1 MKHDMMVKE
10 KNDCH
15 NSQPCGIWGC
25 AGQLKII
32 WGKLFMKKLMSL
44 LLSII
49 MILAGPAMTSY
60 AKPDWPADTG
70 IQSEA
75 GIVMDMDSK
84 TVIFG
89 QNIHVQKAPASITKL
104 LTALVVIENANLDDM
119 VTFSDDAIH
128 NVEEGAGNK
137 NALEPGD
144 KMTVKDCLYHMLL
157 TSSNQSANALA
168 EHVAGSRDAFVAM
181 MNEKVK
187 ELGCENS
194 HFANPSGLND
204 DTQLTTVYDMALIG
218 TAAYENPV
226 LLEIG
231 SAKSYRLPPTANNPD
246 GVTIKMEHKMLT
258 EGDPNYYQAAIAGK
272 TGFTSIAGQTLVT
285 YASKDDRKLIAVTM
299 KSTEFTHYQDTKALL
314 DFGFDRFKNIKIA
327 ENETSYTTGDQPVE
341 LGDSSYEPSDLSI
354 DPKAVIT
361 VPKDAQF
368 SDTDKN
374 VVTKLPE
381 NHPDGAVALLEYTYN
396 DRKVGEVYIISAKQA
411 AIDETA
417 QAGGETPESAP
428 EGQDSDSGKEAGG
441 TANFAFKLPKQAP
454 WIMLIC
460 VLAAAGLGFSILF
473 IKKRKEEER
482 RLMEERR
489 RKRRQR
495 LEEIGCTQEE
505 FERLLEERA
514 KRGK

>member
-1 MKHDMMVKE
+1 
-10 KNDCH
+10 
-15 NSQPCGIWGC
+15 
-25 AGQLKII
+25 
-32 WGKLFMKKLMSL
+32 MKKFMSL

-49 MILAGPAMTSY
+49 MVIAGPAMTSY
-60 AKPDWPADTG
+60 AKPDWPSDTG

-75 GIVMDMDSK
+75 GIVMDMDSR

-104 LTALVVIENANLDDM
+104 LTALVVIENAKLDDM

-128 NVEEGAGNK
+128 NVEDGAGNK
-137 NALEPGD
+137 NALEVGD

-218 TAAYENPV
+218 TAAYENPT

-231 SAKSYRLPPTANNPD
+231 SAKSYRLPATANNPD
-246 GVTIKMEHKMLT
+246 GVTIKMEHKMLM
-258 EGDPNYYQAAIAGK
+258 EGDPNYYPAAIAGK

-285 YASKDDRKLIAVTM
+285 YASKDNRRLIAVTM
-299 KSTEFTHYQDTKALL
+299 KSTEFTHYQDTTALL
-314 DFGFDRFKNIKIA
+314 NFGFDKFQNINIS
-327 ENETSYTTGDQPVE
+327 ENETSYTSGDQPVT
-341 LGDSSYEPSDLSI
+341 LGDGSYEPSDLSI
-354 DPKAVIT
+354 DSKAVIT
-361 VPKDAQF
+361 VPREAQF
-368 SDTDKN
+368 SDTERN

-381 NHPDGAVALLEYTYN
+381 SHPDGAVALLEYTYN
-396 DRKVGEVYIISAKQA
+396 ERKVGEVYIISAKQA

-417 QAGGETPESAP
+417 QAGDETPESAP
-428 EGQDSDSGKEAGG
+428 AGQDGGDTPDSGKETGG
-441 TANFAFKLPKQAP
+441 AAHIAFKLPKQAP
-454 WIMLIC
+454 WIALIG
-460 VLAAAGLGFSILF
+460 VIAAAGLGFAIVF
-473 IKKRKEEER
+473 IKKKKEEER

-505 FERLLEERA
+505 FDRLLEERA
-514 KRGK
+514 RRGK

>member
-1 MKHDMMVKE
+1 
-10 KNDCH
+10 
-15 NSQPCGIWGC
+15 
-25 AGQLKII
+25 
-32 WGKLFMKKLMSL
+32 MKKLMSL

-258 EGDPNYYQAAIAGK
+258 EEDPNYYQAAIAGK

-454 WIMLIC
+454 WIMLIG

>member
-1 MKHDMMVKE
+1 M
-10 KNDCH
+10 
-15 NSQPCGIWGC
+15 
-25 AGQLKII
+25 II
-32 WGKLFMKKLMSL
+32 
-44 LLSII
+44 
-49 MILAGPAMTSY
+49 AGPAMTSY
-60 AKPDWPADTG
+60 AKPDWPSDTG

-75 GIVMDMDSK
+75 GTVMDMDSK

-144 KMTVKDCLYHMLL
+144 RMTVKDCLYHMLL

-168 EHVAGSRDAFVAM
+168 EHVAGSRDAFVEK

-204 DTQLTTVYDMALIG
+204 DTQLTTAYDMALIG

-231 SAKSYRLPPTANNPD
+231 SAKSYRLPSTANNPD

-354 DPKAVIT
+354 DAGAVIT
-361 VPKDAQF
+361 VPKDARF
-368 SDTDKN
+368 SDAEKS
-374 VVTKLPE
+374 VETKLPE
-381 NHPDGAVALLEYTYN
+381 NHPLGAVALLRYTYN
-396 DRKVGEVYIISAKQA
+396 DRNVGEVYIISSTKA
-411 AIDETA
+411 AAEEAQHSGEGTDETNP
-417 QAGGETPESAP
+417 AGQEDGKP
-428 EGQDSDSGKEAGG
+428 DSGKEAGG
-441 TANFAFKLPKQAP
+441 SILSTFKIPKQAP
-454 WIMLIC
+454 WIAMGAVI
-460 VLAAAGLGFSILF
+460 AAAVLGFVIIYF
-473 IKKRKEEER
+473 KKKREEER
-482 RLMEERR
+482 MQMEERR

-505 FERLLEERA
+505 FERLLEERN
-514 KRGK
+514 KRDR